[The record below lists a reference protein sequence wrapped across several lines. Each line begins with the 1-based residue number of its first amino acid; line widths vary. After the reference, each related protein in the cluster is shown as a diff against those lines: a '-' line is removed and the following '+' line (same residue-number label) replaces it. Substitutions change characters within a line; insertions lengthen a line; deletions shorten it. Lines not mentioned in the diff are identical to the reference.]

1 MVLETPN
8 EQIAWTYYKSVEDD
22 FIDYL
27 DYIPLTNEHKE
38 VWSPKLANLLLN
50 TCSIIDSIFKYCVS
64 NQVFKVFLF

>member
-1 MVLETPN
+1 MLKIPN

-27 DYIPLTNEHKE
+27 DYVPWTNAHKK

-50 TCSIIDSIFKYCVS
+50 I
-64 NQVFKVFLF
+64 